1 LRGAGFLDSRLKGP
15 RRWPCG
21 RRRTAPSDLSTGGRR
36 VSERSERCGVGA
48 SSAADPG
55 GVAARATAQDRHA
68 GGDERYSLFAAQRLS
83 LALSTP
89 RRPFHHFRLP
99 TNIFRKFQC
108 DGVWRMR
115 SGPSC
120 NGVASDWAERPA
132 PRLRFSTT
140 NRSTRQ
146 KNGRQRQPGRLRR
159 RQAGEGPQDT
169 PWSIA
174 KGCRCGSSSTPPRSR
189 TATGL
194 DKIRRRFPWLGLI
207 WADGGYNAWQVDAA
221 VVKVPPLR
229 TEIVKRSDD
238 TRSFVVLPRR

>member
-1 LRGAGFLDSRLKGP
+1 MAMWTEAHRRIYRREGDECPSDPRDAEWARLRPLIPEASLRGRP
-15 RRWPCG
+15 RKTDMRAA
-21 RRRTAPSDLSTGGRR
+21 TNAILYLL
-36 VSERSERCGVGA
+36 RSGC
-48 SSAADPG
+48 PW
-55 GVAARATAQDRHA
+55 
-68 GGDERYSLFAAQRLS
+68 RYQP
-83 LALSTP
+83 P
-89 RRPFHHFRLP
+89 RRPFHYFRLP

-120 NGVASDWAERPA
+120 NGVASGWAERPA

-194 DKIRRRFPWLGLI
+194 DKIRRRFAWLGLI

-221 VVKVPPLR
+221 VAKVPPLR